1 MLKEI
6 QCDEFKSND
15 AIRPVIVFH
24 SGLNAVVGNESG
36 TNSVG
41 KSTFLMILD
50 FVFGG
55 DDYIK
60 KSKEVHRN
68 LEPHFIKFKFEFAGV
83 PYYFSRSTE
92 DDGNVNICNEQ
103 YGIEETIT
111 IKKYCE
117 LLQEKYGL
125 MEYGLTFRGAVSR
138 FIRVDRRETMDE
150 EKPFASAKR
159 ETDADAIL
167 GMLKLFGEYEEVAE
181 HQKKSS
187 EADDKEEAYKAA
199 QKYEYIPNVRTKS
212 DYKKNKERIIVLQA
226 EADDLAKQSSQG
238 LLDLDSMQAEQLRI
252 LKSKISSFKR
262 QRTRLNAQL
271 DSIEQSRIEG
281 KKTFQ
286 NDYSELQ
293 HFFPELDI
301 SRLEQVEEFH
311 RELTKILRK
320 EIKESAKNIEAMV
333 ELATQEIEKLE
344 AEQLR
349 ISRMPN
355 VAKAILDKYAAV
367 KKELQLL
374 IDANEAYDK
383 KNRLHDK
390 TESEAKQL
398 NNLIVERMARIELK
412 LNTRMEDMNK
422 TLYPDEMKAPLV
434 HVESSSKYTFY
445 TPDDG
450 GTGMRYKGL
459 VLFDLAVLRES
470 KLPFIIHDSVLLLQI
485 ENEVLEKLL
494 ELYSAQKDKQVFIS
508 FDKVSTQKEQ
518 EILDKT
524 KVLHLSRGGNELFG
538 RSWNRRARAVEP
550 AIEPDKGQTSENE
563 TADDSKMEDE

>member
-1 MLKEI
+1 MLKEV
-6 QCDEFKSND
+6 QCDEFRSND
-15 AIRPVIVFH
+15 KLRPVILFH
-24 SGLNAVVGNESG
+24 PGLNAVVGNESG

-60 KSKEVHRN
+60 KSREVHRN
-68 LEPHFIKFKFEFAGV
+68 LDQHYIKFMFEFGGA

-92 DDGNVNICNEQ
+92 NEGNVNVCDENYEIVDS
-103 YGIEETIT
+103 IST
-111 IKKYCE
+111 KKYCE
-117 LLQEKYGL
+117 FLQEKYGL
-125 MEYGLTFRGAVSR
+125 VEYGLTFRGAVSR

-167 GMLKLFGEYEEVAE
+167 GMLKLFGAYEDVSEQ
-181 HQKKSS
+181 QKKSLDA
-187 EADDKEEAYKAA
+187 EDKEEAYKAA

-212 DYKKNKERIIVLQA
+212 DYKKNKKRIIVLQA
-226 EADDLAKQSSQG
+226 EADDLAKKSSEG
-238 LLDLDSMQAEQLRI
+238 LLELDSMQAEQLRI
-252 LKSKISSFKR
+252 VKRKISSFKR
-262 QRTRLNAQL
+262 QRSRLKAQL
-271 DSIEQSRIEG
+271 DSIEQSKDEG

-293 HFFPELDI
+293 YFFPEIDT
-301 SRLEQVEEFH
+301 SRLEQVEGFH
-311 RELTKILRK
+311 RELAKILRN

-344 AEQLR
+344 SEQLK

-390 TESEAKQL
+390 AESEAKQL
-398 NNLIVERMARIELK
+398 NDLIVERMAGIELK
-412 LNTRMEDMNK
+412 LNTQMENMNES
-422 TLYPDEMKAPLV
+422 LYPDEMKAPLV
-434 HVESSSKYTFY
+434 HVESASKYTFY

-494 ELYSAQKDKQVFIS
+494 VLYSEQTDKQVFIS
-508 FDKVSTQKEQ
+508 FDKVSTPKEQ

-524 KVLHLSRGGNELFG
+524 RVLHLSRGGNELFG
-538 RSWNRRARAVEP
+538 RSWNRRPKTVASATEP
-550 AIEPDKGQTSENE
+550 NDSHNIENE
-563 TADDSKMEDE
+563 TADESKMEDK